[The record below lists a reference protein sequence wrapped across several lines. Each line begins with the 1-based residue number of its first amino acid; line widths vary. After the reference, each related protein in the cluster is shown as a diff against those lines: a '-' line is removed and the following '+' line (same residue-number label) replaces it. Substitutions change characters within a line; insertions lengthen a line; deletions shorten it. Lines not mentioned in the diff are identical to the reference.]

1 MCVQPFAKSSL
12 AEGAIEAT
20 TGYRQGAETGTIE
33 PPFTSRDEPM
43 PDRLPL
49 PWNGRAACLVASIA
63 AFGVALFR
71 PLSTTTEEVEDE
83 AGNLTERTERDVLV
97 SPREGLSTWHCAAWL
112 DDDTDPVGCL
122 NILAFGCSVEV
133 YYRRRMVVPPPTA

>member
-1 MCVQPFAKSSL
+1 MQPFAKSSL
-12 AEGAIEAT
+12 PEGAIGAS
-20 TGYRQGAETGTIE
+20 TGYRQGAETDTIG

-83 AGNLTERTERDVLV
+83 ARNLTERTERDVLV
-97 SPREGLSTWHCAAWL
+97 LPMSRQSVWCFAAWL

-133 YYRRRMVVPPPTA
+133 YYRRRIVVAAPTA

>member
-1 MCVQPFAKSSL
+1 
-12 AEGAIEAT
+12 
-20 TGYRQGAETGTIE
+20 
-33 PPFTSRDEPM
+33 M
-43 PDRLPL
+43 PDYLPL

-71 PLSTTTEEVEDE
+71 PLSTTTEVVEDE

-97 SPREGLSTWHCAAWL
+97 MPMSRQSVWHCAAWF